1 MAFSVRNQLS
11 HAPGMARG
19 PWLFGGNQEHR
30 TPVGPPS
37 ALAQERG
44 CFFLVVAI
52 GVQTALCTGEVS
64 FSPSA
69 HRDSLSSSFRDRPQL
84 GIDISDSCYRRGAQR
99 PRREGQGAECSLSGQ
114 HCRGPASP
122 SLPLES
128 GGLHSSSLVCVTWT
142 EDLISLRLPH
152 LYKVRWWWMLCL
164 RHSDEIPV

>member
-1 MAFSVRNQLS
+1 MAFPVRNQLS

-19 PWLFGGNQEHR
+19 PWPLGGNQEHR
-30 TPVGPPS
+30 TPIGPPS

-44 CFFLVVAI
+44 CFFLVLGI

-69 HRDSLSSSFRDRPQL
+69 HRDSLSSSFRARPQL

-114 HCRGPASP
+114 HSAECQ
-122 SLPLES
+122 
-128 GGLHSSSLVCVTWT
+128 
-142 EDLISLRLPH
+142 PH
-152 LYKVRWWWMLCL
+152 HHCPWSQAAC
-164 RHSDEIPV
+164 IPVLLYV